1 MNTFTTSFTPLNE
14 LVINY
19 HITEACNYACKF
31 CYAKWNKPNE
41 LHSQNDQAEQLLQQ
55 LADYFIKNRDNLV
68 QQQMPYRNV
77 RLNFAGGEPLILK
90 QRFAEIANKAAELGF
105 NLSLITNGHYL
116 TNEFI
121 DNYANLFSMIGIS
134 FDSLFSLGRI
144 QIGRVDRKGYS
155 LTNGELLSK
164 VARLRAVNPAIKIK
178 INTVVNSV
186 NQNEDF
192 NQLITQIAPY
202 KWKVLRVL
210 PVLNDNLTI
219 SKTEFDAF
227 VTRHNKQ
234 QQLMS
239 VEDNQT
245 MVNSYLMLDPKGRFY
260 KNEMVDGDYQYSDCL
275 LESSVKTA
283 LTQTDTNWQRFAQRY
298 QTESKS
304 VVRKANKIKL
314 LPDFLQIKS
323 AGIATKLAEGIHP
336 LALGA
341 KKIRCLPKL
350 YRIRISHSY
359 RVLIGLEDNHW
370 TSLGLYSRQS
380 FTTLLN
386 RRRR

>member
-1 MNTFTTSFTPLNE
+1 MKTFTPLNE

-55 LADYFIKNRDNLV
+55 LADFFIKNRDNLV

-77 RLNFAGGEPLILK
+77 RLNLAGGEPLILK
-90 QRFAEIANKAAELGF
+90 QRFAEIANKAVELGF

-121 DNYANLFSMIGIS
+121 DNYASLFSMIGIS
-134 FDSLFSLGRI
+134 FDSQFSLGRI
-144 QIGRVDRKGYS
+144 QIDRVDRKGYS
-155 LTNGELLSK
+155 LTNRELLSK

-186 NQNEDF
+186 NQDENF

-210 PVLNDNLTI
+210 PVLNYNLTI
-219 SKTEFDAF
+219 SKAQFGAF
-227 VTRHNKQ
+227 VTRHSKL

-239 VEDNQT
+239 VEDNQS
-245 MVNSYLMLDPKGRFY
+245 MINSYLMLDPKGRFY
-260 KNEMVDGDYQYSDCL
+260 KNKMVDGDYQYSDCL
-275 LESSVKTA
+275 LEGGVKAA
-283 LTQTDTNWQRFAQRY
+283 LIQVNTNWQRFAQRY

-304 VVRKANKIKL
+304 FFRKANKIKL

-323 AGIATKLAEGIHP
+323 AGVATKLAEGIHP
-336 LALGA
+336 QSLGA

-350 YRIRISHSY
+350 YRIRISYSY